1 MPRTPA
7 MLISADQSNTIASSP
22 RPVGPNARA
31 LTTPV
36 SALLDKITMFAIVVL
51 AVGPRSPA
59 VVDLDPVPDLRV
71 RGYAVDVEISAIQ
84 HASNRC
90 PA

>member
-1 MPRTPA
+1 MITALIGAGSDDGLWGRIRQAAYTESGTPT
-7 MLISADQSNTIASSP
+7 ADRATAGRAN
-22 RPVGPNARA
+22 RGPVPKSG
-31 LTTPV
+31 L
-36 SALLDKITMFAIVVL
+36 
-51 AVGPRSPA
+51 RSPA

>member
-1 MPRTPA
+1 MLDRRGGIAIATALVVRARTGG
-7 MLISADQSNTIASSP
+7 L
-22 RPVGPNARA
+22 
-31 LTTPV
+31 
-36 SALLDKITMFAIVVL
+36 
-51 AVGPRSPA
+51 RSPA